1 MGFQKGNKFGGRKKG
16 SKNKITK
23 KIKDRLLFIVNDNM
37 DLLQDDLDHLTP
49 KERVK
54 AITDLIAYTT
64 PKLKSVDIDAKVTPI
79 SDMSEHKIKQLER
92 VNEVMLESNAGGKKE
107 LNEGIDEEE

>member
-1 MGFQKGNKFGGRKKG
+1 MAPFKQGNKFGGRKKG

-64 PKLKSVDIDAKVTPI
+64 PKLKSVEAKV
-79 SDMSEHKIKQLER
+79 SAVSELRESEIKKLER
-92 VNEVMLESNAGGKKE
+92 MNELMIEIKAEQSKDTS
-107 LNEGIDEEE
+107 DEEE